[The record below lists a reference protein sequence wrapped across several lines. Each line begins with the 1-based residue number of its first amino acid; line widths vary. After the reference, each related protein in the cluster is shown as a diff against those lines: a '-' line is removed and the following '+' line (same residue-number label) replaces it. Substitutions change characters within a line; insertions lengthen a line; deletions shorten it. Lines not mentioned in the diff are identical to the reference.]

1 MNNPEYV
8 QIDGIKAKINT
19 DFRYAIECERIA
31 KDTNISNYEKQ
42 IGIIYTLFDID
53 NTNIHI
59 DYEKWLKVALKYLL
73 GRNSE
78 EKINKPI
85 KKTKKD
91 MDYNK
96 DWGLIV
102 SSMWSTYNIDITKEK
117 IHWWTF
123 FDLLNGLPSDC
134 IFNKVR
140 DIRNKDISKIKD
152 RETRE
157 QYIELKKAYSLEEET
172 TLTKEQEES
181 VKRFYELTGIERK

>member
-8 QIDGIKAKINT
+8 QVDGIKAKINT

-31 KDTNISNYEKQ
+31 RDENISNYEKQ

-78 EKINKPI
+78 EKINKSN
-85 KKTKKD
+85 KKHKKD
-91 MDYNK
+91 MDYTK

-172 TLTKEQEES
+172 PLTKEQEES